1 MYILATWV
9 LHIQIFTDVMK
20 TSAHHR
26 IITPVC
32 VSAVFDFS
40 TEIRISVTLIKNPK
54 SISILSLCVLYG
66 ELIPSEAGGQ
76 VRLVWMGES

>member
-20 TSAHHR
+20 TSAHHS

-32 VSAVFDFS
+32 VSAVLNFS
-40 TEIRISVTLIKNPK
+40 TAIHISVTFTEESKVHQHEQHFPLIVNTYVCY
-54 SISILSLCVLYG
+54 I
-66 ELIPSEAGGQ
+66 
-76 VRLVWMGES
+76 ES